1 MWPEGSNSERV
12 RRLQSVTDAA
22 LAHLRLDDLLAALL
36 DRTREILEVDTC
48 AILLLDEETNELV
61 ARAALGIEEEVE
73 QGVRVPVGGGFAG
86 RIAAEKRPVILDDVD
101 HAHVLNPILRE
112 KGIKSMLGVP
122 LVVEG
127 DVRGVLHVGSL
138 HLRDFQKDEVE
149 LLQLVA
155 DRAALAIEHAR
166 LFEAE
171 RAARERIEHVQAVT
185 DAALAHLEV
194 NELLNVLLPR
204 IRDILRTDTCAVLLL
219 DEETNE
225 LVARAALGIEEEVGV
240 RIPVGAGFAGRV
252 ADEARPMV
260 IDVDEYPVYN
270 PILREK
276 QLKSM
281 VGVPLLVRGESLG
294 VLHVGTLT
302 PRIFTHDEVELL
314 QLVAER
320 VAIAIER
327 AQLHEELIQL
337 DQLKLNFVSVASHE
351 LRTPATSVYGV
362 LKTLFER
369 GPDLNEE
376 LREELLRV
384 GVEQGERLRSLL
396 EELLDLSRLDA
407 RAITVEPRPVVLK
420 SALADVVHGA
430 LASSDAVDLD
440 IPDDLAAVVDPLVL
454 ERVISNLVA
463 NAVRY
468 GAPPIRIVAQQ
479 RDRHLR
485 VAVEDAGPGVPKD
498 LEGRIFDRFARGGG
512 ESGHGLGLAIARA
525 YAQAHGGDLI
535 YDARPSGARFELLI
549 PQERNGLSKPAGL
562 ARQRLLQ
569 RVERGRAHDAVLGQ
583 ALRDLEPLDRVL
595 RRRPVVAVGRARRE
609 AECRERPLQGL
620 HLRSRV
626 AGLERLGRR
635 RRRGVRVRRRG
646 GLHRHGDVLHRRCH
660 RRRRRLPAVEDARG
674 REDRKDDG
682 EAGEPDDRDLRH
694 RQRPPGDHEL
704 ALAGRAI
711 VRVLR
716 QDPHFVGV
724 VLVDAAIGA
733 TLRLGR
739 QLGLVEPVVVP
750 GAAAALREPPWPGPY
765 RVRRGAAKPYNV
777 AGP

>member
-1 MWPEGSNSERV
+1 MWPEGSISERV

-22 LAHLRLDDLLAALL
+22 LAHLRLDELLAALL
-36 DRTREILEVDTC
+36 DRTRQILEVDTC

-61 ARAALGIEEEVE
+61 AHAALGIEEEVD

-127 DVRGVLHVGSL
+127 EVRGVLHVGSL
-138 HLRDFQKDEVE
+138 HLRDFRKDDVE

-194 NELLNVLLPR
+194 SELLNVLLPR

-337 DQLKLNFVSVASHE
+337 DQLKLNFVAIASHE

-369 GPDLNEE
+369 GPALNEG
-376 LREELLRV
+376 LRHELLRV

-420 SALADVVHGA
+420 SALAEVVHGA

-549 PQERNGLSKPAGL
+549 PQERNGLSKP
-562 ARQRLLQ
+562 
-569 RVERGRAHDAVLGQ
+569 
-583 ALRDLEPLDRVL
+583 
-595 RRRPVVAVGRARRE
+595 
-609 AECRERPLQGL
+609 
-620 HLRSRV
+620 
-626 AGLERLGRR
+626 
-635 RRRGVRVRRRG
+635 
-646 GLHRHGDVLHRRCH
+646 
-660 RRRRRLPAVEDARG
+660 
-674 REDRKDDG
+674 
-682 EAGEPDDRDLRH
+682 
-694 RQRPPGDHEL
+694 
-704 ALAGRAI
+704 
-711 VRVLR
+711 
-716 QDPHFVGV
+716 
-724 VLVDAAIGA
+724 
-733 TLRLGR
+733 
-739 QLGLVEPVVVP
+739 
-750 GAAAALREPPWPGPY
+750 
-765 RVRRGAAKPYNV
+765 
-777 AGP
+777 